1 MGEFELQWNDFQ
13 DSLSSSFK
21 ELRDDGDLFDI
32 TLACDDDQLEAHKTI
47 LSASSTFF
55 KSVIKRNPHAHPLLY
70 LKGVKMEDLR
80 SMLDFM
86 YVGKTKVA
94 QEHVERFLA
103 LGEELGVKGLV
114 RNLQKQS
121 EEKEPVEKKENKEL
135 DSVEKL
141 LAKTDGKAKGT
152 KRIKKIK
159 EMAIMDVKVEESL
172 ISQDGDFSFEIEE
185 GLVQDVDN
193 ETNESEIATSQASD
207 VSIDL
212 DVDAQ
217 IESFLV
223 KVGDSEGRTGWQC
236 IDCNK
241 YSKTKANL
249 KKHVEIHI
257 EGLSFSCKYCDKVCK
272 TRNSLNLHVY
282 TSKHCKTKRD
292 SGQ

>member
-1 MGEFELQWNDFQ
+1 MGEFELQWNDFG
-13 DSLSSSFK
+13 DTLSSSFK
-21 ELRDDGDLFDI
+21 ELRDEGDLFDI

-70 LKGVKMEDLR
+70 LKGVIMEDLK

-86 YVGKTKVA
+86 YEGKTKVA

-103 LGEELGVKGLV
+103 LGKELGVKGLV
-114 RNLQKQS
+114 RNLQQ
-121 EEKEPVEKKENKEL
+121 EDKEL
-135 DSVEKL
+135 ESVEKL
-141 LAKTDGKAKGT
+141 VAKTNSKTNGT
-152 KRIKKIK
+152 KRINKNEEK
-159 EMAIMDVKVEESL
+159 EMAVMDVKVEESF
-172 ISQDGDFSFEIEE
+172 ISQDADCTFETEDS
-185 GLVQDVDN
+185 LVEDV
-193 ETNESEIATSQASD
+193 EKTIIESEIATSEASD
-207 VSIDL
+207 VSIDM

-223 KVGDSEGRTGWQC
+223 KALDSEGRAGWQC

-257 EGLSFSCKYCDKVCK
+257 TGLSFSCKYCDKVCK
-272 TRNSLNLHVY
+272 TRNSLNRHVY
-282 TSKHCKTKRD
+282 TSKQCKVKRV

>member
-1 MGEFELQWNDFQ
+1 
-13 DSLSSSFK
+13 
-21 ELRDDGDLFDI
+21 
-32 TLACDDDQLEAHKTI
+32 
-47 LSASSTFF
+47 
-55 KSVIKRNPHAHPLLY
+55 
-70 LKGVKMEDLR
+70 
-80 SMLDFM
+80 MLDFM
-86 YVGKTKVA
+86 YVGRTKVA

-103 LGEELGVKGLV
+103 LGGELGVQGLV
-114 RNLQKQS
+114 RNLQKQD
-121 EEKEPVEKKENKEL
+121 EEQKPVENKEL

-152 KRIKKIK
+152 KRIKKI
-159 EMAIMDVKVEESL
+159 EEMDVKVEESL

-193 ETNESEIATSQASD
+193 ETIESEIATSQASD

-257 EGLSFSCKYCDKVCK
+257 EGLSFSCKFCDKVCK

-282 TSKHCKTKRD
+282 TSKHCKAKRD